1 MGAPPRPRP
10 PAPPFPQYDPT
21 SNLCIPFQAQYY
33 PDAYGTACAN
43 PLPGGQYGLP
53 DLDALDAGPGRCQP
67 GLDYVVGGGRVG
79 LGGGWAWVVC
89 LSATPRTPPIAFQP
103 RCRRSPHLPSPAPSS
118 FTPPSPLHTICFLR
132 PTTPPGPGP
141 LPSTLRLT
149 PPALPRPWT
158 ALWRCATPRPSV
170 STRPHQKPCSSTN
183 TGATRGNEGGI
194 GFNSR
199 MLLMGTLRATPL
211 RDALAHYFPPQI
223 LSQTLKGVRAAQRPG
238 ARDAGWQG
246 RCGLAPARPRL

>member
-1 MGAPPRPRP
+1 MGCEVVMGAPPRPRP

-118 FTPPSPLHTICFLR
+118 FTPPSPLHTIWFLR

-141 LPSTLRLT
+141 LPSTLRPA
-149 PPALPRPWT
+149 PPALPHPWT

-170 STRPHQKPCSSTN
+170 STRPHQNPCSSTN
-183 TGATRGNEGGI
+183 TGATRGE
-194 GFNSR
+194 
-199 MLLMGTLRATPL
+199 
-211 RDALAHYFPPQI
+211 
-223 LSQTLKGVRAAQRPG
+223 
-238 ARDAGWQG
+238 
-246 RCGLAPARPRL
+246 

>member
-103 RCRRSPHLPSPAPSS
+103 RCRRSPHLPSTAPSS
-118 FTPPSPLHTICFLR
+118 FTPPSPLHTILFLR
-132 PTTPPGPGP
+132 PTTSCFAASLDGFVAVRNA
-141 LPSTLRLT
+141 TAIRFYT
-149 PPALPRPWT
+149 PTPEPMFFNKYRRDKRGVRVGLASILVCFSWARCEPRP
-158 ALWRCATPRPSV
+158 
-170 STRPHQKPCSSTN
+170 
-183 TGATRGNEGGI
+183 
-194 GFNSR
+194 
-199 MLLMGTLRATPL
+199 
-211 RDALAHYFPPQI
+211 
-223 LSQTLKGVRAAQRPG
+223 
-238 ARDAGWQG
+238 
-246 RCGLAPARPRL
+246 